1 MPSVRELLGFGES
14 DGVNNLVIL
23 NGYPLAVVVAISL
36 HILLLGGLVYLQ
48 SSSQS
53 QALELIQ
60 PTVIK
65 ALLIEENPQV
75 ANQRAQEN
83 RRLEAKRRETERANA
98 AAQKKRQ
105 EQAAEKKRQEEAA
118 KKREEQRI
126 AQQRADAQALAER
139 EKVQAERDKAQAERD
154 REQAEARQA
163 KQREEQAQR
172 DREAQQR
179 KEREEAQNAAAAE
192 AASSEFELVQS
203 ATGLIQ
209 QLVTDNWSR
218 PPSARNGMR
227 AVIQIKML
235 PTGELVDVRIT
246 QSSGDPAFDRSAE
259 NAVYRAAP
267 FAELTALP
275 IRVFNQNFRTLS
287 LIFQP
292 EDLLN

>member
-1 MPSVRELLGFGES
+1 MPSLRELLGFGKSE
-14 DGVNNLVIL
+14 GANNLVIL

-65 ALLIEENPQV
+65 ALLIEENPQIT
-75 ANQRAQEN
+75 NQRNQDN
-83 RRLEAKRRETERANA
+83 RRLEAKRKETERANA
-98 AAQKKRQ
+98 AAQKKRE
-105 EQAAEKKRQEEAA
+105 EQAAERKRQEEAA
-118 KKREEQRI
+118 QKREQQQVAKQRD
-126 AQQRADAQALAER
+126 DAKAKAER
-139 EKVQAERDKAQAERD
+139 EKTLAEEERKKREAEKR
-154 REQAEARQA
+154 
-163 KQREEQAQR
+163 REEQAQR
-172 DREAQQR
+172 ERESRQQR
-179 KEREEAQNAAAAE
+179 EREDAQDAAAAE
-192 AASSEFELVQS
+192 AASSEFELIQS

-209 QLVTDNWSR
+209 QLVTENWSR

-227 AVIQIKML
+227 AIIQIKML
-235 PTGELVDVRIT
+235 PTGELVDVIIT

>member
-48 SSSQS
+48 SNSQS

-139 EKVQAERDKAQAERD
+139 EKAQAERD

-172 DREAQQR
+172 DREAQRR

>member
-1 MPSVRELLGFGES
+1 MPSLRELLGFGKSE
-14 DGVNNLVIL
+14 GANNLVIL
-23 NGYPLAVVVAISL
+23 NGYPLAIVVAISL

-65 ALLIEENPQV
+65 ALLIEENPQIT
-75 ANQRAQEN
+75 NQRNQDN
-83 RRLEAKRRETERANA
+83 RRLEAKRKETERVNA
-98 AAQKKRQ
+98 AAQKKRE
-105 EQAAEKKRQEEAA
+105 EQAAERKRQEEAA
-118 KKREEQRI
+118 QKREQQRVTK
-126 AQQRADAQALAER
+126 QRADARVKAER
-139 EKVQAERDKAQAERD
+139 EKTLAEEERKKREAEKR
-154 REQAEARQA
+154 
-163 KQREEQAQR
+163 REEQAQR
-172 DREAQQR
+172 ERESRQQR
-179 KEREEAQNAAAAE
+179 EREDAQDGAAAE
-192 AASSEFELVQS
+192 AASSEFELIQS

-209 QLVTDNWSR
+209 QLVTENWSR

-227 AVIQIKML
+227 AIIQIKML
-235 PTGELVDVRIT
+235 PTGELVDVIIT

>member
-48 SSSQS
+48 SNSQS

-139 EKVQAERDKAQAERD
+139 EKAQAERD

-235 PTGELVDVRIT
+235 PTGELIDVRIT

>member
-1 MPSVRELLGFGES
+1 MPSLRELLGFGKSE
-14 DGVNNLVIL
+14 GANNLVIL

-65 ALLIEENPQV
+65 ALLIEENPQIT
-75 ANQRAQEN
+75 NQRNQDN
-83 RRLEAKRRETERANA
+83 RRLEAKRKETERANA
-98 AAQKKRQ
+98 AAQKKRE
-105 EQAAEKKRQEEAA
+105 EQAAERKRQEEAA
-118 KKREEQRI
+118 QKREQQQV
-126 AQQRADAQALAER
+126 AKQRADAKAKAER
-139 EKVQAERDKAQAERD
+139 EKTLAEEERKKREAEKR
-154 REQAEARQA
+154 
-163 KQREEQAQR
+163 REEQAQR
-172 DREAQQR
+172 ERESRQQR
-179 KEREEAQNAAAAE
+179 EREDAAAAE
-192 AASSEFELVQS
+192 AASSEFELIQS

-209 QLVTDNWSR
+209 QLVTENWSR

-227 AVIQIKML
+227 AIIQIKML
-235 PTGELVDVRIT
+235 PTGELVDVIIT

>member
-1 MPSVRELLGFGES
+1 MPSLRELLGFGKSE
-14 DGVNNLVIL
+14 GANNLVIL

-53 QALELIQ
+53 KALELIQ

-65 ALLIEENPQV
+65 ALLIEENPQIT
-75 ANQRAQEN
+75 NQRNQDN
-83 RRLEAKRRETERANA
+83 RRLEAKRKETERANA
-98 AAQKKRQ
+98 AAQKKRE
-105 EQAAEKKRQEEAA
+105 EQAAERKRQEEAA
-118 KKREEQRI
+118 QKREQQRV
-126 AQQRADAQALAER
+126 AKQRADAKVKAER
-139 EKVQAERDKAQAERD
+139 EKTLAEEERKKREAEKR
-154 REQAEARQA
+154 
-163 KQREEQAQR
+163 REEQAQR
-172 DREAQQR
+172 ERESRQQR
-179 KEREEAQNAAAAE
+179 EREDAQDVAAAE
-192 AASSEFELVQS
+192 AASSEFELIQS

-209 QLVTDNWSR
+209 QLVTENWSR

-227 AVIQIKML
+227 AIIQIKML
-235 PTGELVDVRIT
+235 PTGELVDVIIT

>member
-1 MPSVRELLGFGES
+1 MPSLRELLGFGKSE
-14 DGVNNLVIL
+14 GANNLVIL
-23 NGYPLAVVVAISL
+23 NGYPLAIVVAISL

-65 ALLIEENPQV
+65 ALLIEENPQIT
-75 ANQRAQEN
+75 NQRNQDN
-83 RRLEAKRRETERANA
+83 RRLEAKRKETERANA
-98 AAQKKRQ
+98 AAQKKRE
-105 EQAAEKKRQEEAA
+105 EQAAERKRQEEAA
-118 KKREEQRI
+118 QKREQQQV
-126 AQQRADAQALAER
+126 AKQRADAKAKAER
-139 EKVQAERDKAQAERD
+139 EKTLVEDERKKREAESQREAEKR
-154 REQAEARQA
+154 
-163 KQREEQAQR
+163 REEQAQR
-172 DREAQQR
+172 ERESRQQR
-179 KEREEAQNAAAAE
+179 EREDAAAAE
-192 AASSEFELVQS
+192 AASSEFELIQS

-209 QLVTDNWSR
+209 QLVTENWSR

-227 AVIQIKML
+227 AIIQIKML
-235 PTGELVDVRIT
+235 PTGELVDVIIT

>member
-1 MPSVRELLGFGES
+1 MPSLRELLGFGKSE
-14 DGVNNLVIL
+14 GANNLVIL

-65 ALLIEENPQV
+65 ALLIEENPQIT
-75 ANQRAQEN
+75 NQRNQDN
-83 RRLEAKRRETERANA
+83 RRLEAKRKETERANA
-98 AAQKKRQ
+98 AAQKKRE
-105 EQAAEKKRQEEAA
+105 EQAAERKRQEEAA
-118 KKREEQRI
+118 QKREQQRV
-126 AQQRADAQALAER
+126 AKQRADAKVKAER
-139 EKVQAERDKAQAERD
+139 EKTLAEEERKKREAEKR
-154 REQAEARQA
+154 
-163 KQREEQAQR
+163 REEQAQR
-172 DREAQQR
+172 ERESRQQR
-179 KEREEAQNAAAAE
+179 EREDAQGAAAAE
-192 AASSEFELVQS
+192 AASSEFELIQS

-209 QLVTDNWSR
+209 QLVTENWSR

-227 AVIQIKML
+227 AIIQIKML
-235 PTGELVDVRIT
+235 PTGELVDVIIT

>member
-48 SSSQS
+48 SNSQS

-139 EKVQAERDKAQAERD
+139 EKAQAERD

-179 KEREEAQNAAAAE
+179 REREEAQNAAAAE

>member
-48 SSSQS
+48 SNSQS

-98 AAQKKRQ
+98 AAQKKRE

-139 EKVQAERDKAQAERD
+139 EKAQAERE

-179 KEREEAQNAAAAE
+179 REREEAQNAAAAE

>member
-1 MPSVRELLGFGES
+1 MPSLRELLGFGKSE
-14 DGVNNLVIL
+14 GANNLVIL

-65 ALLIEENPQV
+65 ALLIEENPQIT
-75 ANQRAQEN
+75 NQRNQDN
-83 RRLEAKRRETERANA
+83 RRLEAKRKETERANA
-98 AAQKKRQ
+98 AAQKKRE
-105 EQAAEKKRQEEAA
+105 EQAAERKRQEEAA
-118 KKREEQRI
+118 QKREQQRV
-126 AQQRADAQALAER
+126 AKQRADAKVKAER
-139 EKVQAERDKAQAERD
+139 EKTLAEEERKKREAEKR
-154 REQAEARQA
+154 
-163 KQREEQAQR
+163 REEQAQR
-172 DREAQQR
+172 ERESRQQR
-179 KEREEAQNAAAAE
+179 EREDAQDAAAAE
-192 AASSEFELVQS
+192 AASSEFELIQS

-209 QLVTDNWSR
+209 QLVTENWSR

-227 AVIQIKML
+227 AIIQIKML
-235 PTGELVDVRIT
+235 PTGELVDVIIT

>member
-48 SSSQS
+48 SNSQS

-98 AAQKKRQ
+98 AAQKKRE

-139 EKVQAERDKAQAERD
+139 EKAQAERD
-154 REQAEARQA
+154 RELAEARQA

-179 KEREEAQNAAAAE
+179 REREEAQNAAAAE

>member
-48 SSSQS
+48 SNSQS

-98 AAQKKRQ
+98 AAQKKRE
-105 EQAAEKKRQEEAA
+105 EQTEEKKRQEEAA

-126 AQQRADAQALAER
+126 AQQRADAQALAKR
-139 EKVQAERDKAQAERD
+139 EKAQAERD

>member
-1 MPSVRELLGFGES
+1 MPSLRELLGFGKSE
-14 DGVNNLVIL
+14 GANNLVIL

-53 QALELIQ
+53 KALELIQ

-65 ALLIEENPQV
+65 ALLIEENPQIT
-75 ANQRAQEN
+75 NQRNQDN
-83 RRLEAKRRETERANA
+83 RRLEAKRKETERANA
-98 AAQKKRQ
+98 AAQKKRE
-105 EQAAEKKRQEEAA
+105 EQAAERKRQEEAA
-118 KKREEQRI
+118 QKREQQRV
-126 AQQRADAQALAER
+126 AKQRADARVKAER
-139 EKVQAERDKAQAERD
+139 EKTLAEEERKKREAEKR
-154 REQAEARQA
+154 
-163 KQREEQAQR
+163 REEQAQR
-172 DREAQQR
+172 ERESRQQR
-179 KEREEAQNAAAAE
+179 EREDAQDAAAAE
-192 AASSEFELVQS
+192 AASSEFELIQS

-209 QLVTDNWSR
+209 QLVTENWSR

-227 AVIQIKML
+227 AIIQIKML
-235 PTGELVDVRIT
+235 PTGELVDVIIT

>member
-1 MPSVRELLGFGES
+1 MPSLRELLGFGKSE
-14 DGVNNLVIL
+14 GANNLVIL

-65 ALLIEENPQV
+65 ALLIEENPQIT
-75 ANQRAQEN
+75 NQRNQDN
-83 RRLEAKRRETERANA
+83 RRLEAKRKETERANA
-98 AAQKKRQ
+98 AAQKKRE
-105 EQAAEKKRQEEAA
+105 EQAAERKRQEEAA
-118 KKREEQRI
+118 QKREQQQV
-126 AQQRADAQALAER
+126 AKQRADAKAKAER
-139 EKVQAERDKAQAERD
+139 EKTLAEEERKKREAEKR
-154 REQAEARQA
+154 
-163 KQREEQAQR
+163 REEQAQR
-172 DREAQQR
+172 ERESRQQR
-179 KEREEAQNAAAAE
+179 EREGAQDAAAAE
-192 AASSEFELVQS
+192 AASSEFELIQS

-209 QLVTDNWSR
+209 QLVTENWSR

-227 AVIQIKML
+227 AIIQIKML
-235 PTGELVDVRIT
+235 PTGELVDVIIT

>member
-1 MPSVRELLGFGES
+1 MPSLRELLGFGKSE
-14 DGVNNLVIL
+14 GANNLVIL

-65 ALLIEENPQV
+65 ALLIEENPQIT
-75 ANQRAQEN
+75 NQRNQDN
-83 RRLEAKRRETERANA
+83 RRLEAKRKETERANA
-98 AAQKKRQ
+98 AAQKKRE
-105 EQAAEKKRQEEAA
+105 EQAAERKRQEEAA
-118 KKREEQRI
+118 QVAK
-126 AQQRADAQALAER
+126 QRADAKAKAER
-139 EKVQAERDKAQAERD
+139 EKTLAEEERKKREAESQ
-154 REQAEARQA
+154 REAEKR
-163 KQREEQAQR
+163 REEQAQR
-172 DREAQQR
+172 ERESRQQR
-179 KEREEAQNAAAAE
+179 EREDAAAAE
-192 AASSEFELVQS
+192 AASSEFELIQS

-209 QLVTDNWSR
+209 QLVTENWSR

-227 AVIQIKML
+227 AIIQIKML
-235 PTGELVDVRIT
+235 PTGELVDVIIT

>member
-1 MPSVRELLGFGES
+1 MPSLRELLGFGKSE
-14 DGVNNLVIL
+14 GANNLVIL

-65 ALLIEENPQV
+65 ALLIEENPQIT
-75 ANQRAQEN
+75 NQRNQDN
-83 RRLEAKRRETERANA
+83 RRLEAERKETERANA
-98 AAQKKRQ
+98 AAQKKRE
-105 EQAAEKKRQEEAA
+105 EQAAERKRQEEAA
-118 KKREEQRI
+118 QKREQQQV
-126 AQQRADAQALAER
+126 AKQRADAKAKAER
-139 EKVQAERDKAQAERD
+139 EKTLVEEERKKREAESQREAEKR
-154 REQAEARQA
+154 
-163 KQREEQAQR
+163 REEQAQR
-172 DREAQQR
+172 ERESRQQR
-179 KEREEAQNAAAAE
+179 EREDAAAAE
-192 AASSEFELVQS
+192 AASSEFELIQS

-209 QLVTDNWSR
+209 QLVTENWSR

-227 AVIQIKML
+227 AIIQIKML
-235 PTGELVDVRIT
+235 PTGELVDVIIT

>member
-1 MPSVRELLGFGES
+1 MPSLRELLGSGKSE
-14 DGVNNLVIL
+14 GANNLVIL

-65 ALLIEENPQV
+65 ALLIEENPQIT
-75 ANQRAQEN
+75 NQRNQDN
-83 RRLEAKRRETERANA
+83 RRLEAKRKETERANA
-98 AAQKKRQ
+98 AAQKKRE
-105 EQAAEKKRQEEAA
+105 EQAAERKRQEEAA
-118 KKREEQRI
+118 QKREQQQV
-126 AQQRADAQALAER
+126 AKQRADAKAKAER
-139 EKVQAERDKAQAERD
+139 EKTLAEEERKKREAESQ
-154 REQAEARQA
+154 REAEKR
-163 KQREEQAQR
+163 REEQAQR
-172 DREAQQR
+172 ERESRQQR
-179 KEREEAQNAAAAE
+179 EREDAQDAAAAE
-192 AASSEFELVQS
+192 AASSEFELIQS

-209 QLVTDNWSR
+209 QLVTENWSR

-227 AVIQIKML
+227 AIIQIKML
-235 PTGELVDVRIT
+235 PTGELVDVIIT

>member
-48 SSSQS
+48 SNSQS

-98 AAQKKRQ
+98 AAQKKRE

-139 EKVQAERDKAQAERD
+139 EKAQAERD

-179 KEREEAQNAAAAE
+179 REREEAQNAAAAE

-235 PTGELVDVRIT
+235 PTGELIDVRIT

>member
-48 SSSQS
+48 SNSQS

-126 AQQRADAQALAER
+126 AQQRADAQALAKR
-139 EKVQAERDKAQAERD
+139 EKAQAERD
-154 REQAEARQA
+154 RELAEARQA

-235 PTGELVDVRIT
+235 PTGELIDVRIT

-259 NAVYRAAP
+259 SAVYRAAP

>member
-1 MPSVRELLGFGES
+1 MPSLRELLGFGKSE
-14 DGVNNLVIL
+14 GANNLVIL

-65 ALLIEENPQV
+65 ALLIEENPQIT
-75 ANQRAQEN
+75 NQRNQDN
-83 RRLEAKRRETERANA
+83 RRLEAKRKETERVNA
-98 AAQKKRQ
+98 AAQKKRE
-105 EQAAEKKRQEEAA
+105 EQAAERKRQEEAA
-118 KKREEQRI
+118 QKREQQQV
-126 AQQRADAQALAER
+126 AKQRADAKAKAER
-139 EKVQAERDKAQAERD
+139 EKTLVEEERKKREAESQREAEKR
-154 REQAEARQA
+154 
-163 KQREEQAQR
+163 REEQAQR
-172 DREAQQR
+172 ERESRQQR
-179 KEREEAQNAAAAE
+179 EREDAAAAE
-192 AASSEFELVQS
+192 AASSEFELIQS

-209 QLVTDNWSR
+209 QLVTENWSR

-227 AVIQIKML
+227 AIIQIKML
-235 PTGELVDVRIT
+235 PTGELVDVIIT

>member
-48 SSSQS
+48 SNSQS

-98 AAQKKRQ
+98 AAQKKRE

-118 KKREEQRI
+118 KKREQQRI
-126 AQQRADAQALAER
+126 AKQRADAQALAER
-139 EKVQAERDKAQAERD
+139 EKAQAERE
-154 REQAEARQA
+154 REQAEARQT
-163 KQREEQAQR
+163 KLREEPAQR
-172 DREAQQR
+172 DREAQQLR
-179 KEREEAQNAAAAE
+179 EREEAQNTATAE

-235 PTGELVDVRIT
+235 PTGELIDVRIT

>member
-48 SSSQS
+48 SNSQS

-139 EKVQAERDKAQAERD
+139 EKAQAERD

-179 KEREEAQNAAAAE
+179 REREEAQNAAAAE

-259 NAVYRAAP
+259 SAVYRAAP

>member
-1 MPSVRELLGFGES
+1 MPSLRELLGFGKSE
-14 DGVNNLVIL
+14 GANNLVIL
-23 NGYPLAVVVAISL
+23 NGYPLAIVVAISL

-65 ALLIEENPQV
+65 ALLIEENPQIT
-75 ANQRAQEN
+75 NQRNQDN
-83 RRLEAKRRETERANA
+83 RRLEAKRKETERVNA
-98 AAQKKRQ
+98 AAQKKRE
-105 EQAAEKKRQEEAA
+105 EQAAERKRQEEAA
-118 KKREEQRI
+118 QKREQQRV
-126 AQQRADAQALAER
+126 AKQRADARVKAER
-139 EKVQAERDKAQAERD
+139 EKTLAEEERKKREAEKR
-154 REQAEARQA
+154 
-163 KQREEQAQR
+163 REEQAQR
-172 DREAQQR
+172 ERESRQQR
-179 KEREEAQNAAAAE
+179 EREDAQDGAAAE
-192 AASSEFELVQS
+192 AASSEFELIQS

-209 QLVTDNWSR
+209 QLVTENWSR

-227 AVIQIKML
+227 AIIQIKML
-235 PTGELVDVRIT
+235 PTGELVDVIIT

>member
-1 MPSVRELLGFGES
+1 MPSLRELLGFGKSE
-14 DGVNNLVIL
+14 GANNLVIL
-23 NGYPLAVVVAISL
+23 NGYPLAIVVAISL

-65 ALLIEENPQV
+65 ALLIEENPQIT
-75 ANQRAQEN
+75 NQRNQDN
-83 RRLEAKRRETERANA
+83 RRLEAKRKETERANA
-98 AAQKKRQ
+98 AAQKKRE
-105 EQAAEKKRQEEAA
+105 EQAAERKRQEEAA
-118 KKREEQRI
+118 QKREQQQV
-126 AQQRADAQALAER
+126 AKQRAVAKAKAER
-139 EKVQAERDKAQAERD
+139 EKTLAEEERKKREAEKR
-154 REQAEARQA
+154 
-163 KQREEQAQR
+163 REEQAQR
-172 DREAQQR
+172 
-179 KEREEAQNAAAAE
+179 ERESRRQREREDAQDGAAAE
-192 AASSEFELVQS
+192 AASSEFELIQS

-209 QLVTDNWSR
+209 QLVTENWSR

-227 AVIQIKML
+227 AIIQIKML
-235 PTGELVDVRIT
+235 PTGELVDVIIT

>member
-48 SSSQS
+48 SNSQS

-98 AAQKKRQ
+98 AAQKKRE

-126 AQQRADAQALAER
+126 AQQRADAQALAKR
-139 EKVQAERDKAQAERD
+139 EKAQAERD

-179 KEREEAQNAAAAE
+179 REREEAQNAAAAE

-235 PTGELVDVRIT
+235 PTGELIDVRIT

>member
-1 MPSVRELLGFGES
+1 MPSLRELLGFGKSE
-14 DGVNNLVIL
+14 GANNLVIL
-23 NGYPLAVVVAISL
+23 NGYPLAIVVAISL

-65 ALLIEENPQV
+65 ALLIEENPQIT
-75 ANQRAQEN
+75 NQRNQDN
-83 RRLEAKRRETERANA
+83 RRLEAKRKETERANA
-98 AAQKKRQ
+98 AAQKKRE
-105 EQAAEKKRQEEAA
+105 EQAAERKRQEEAA
-118 KKREEQRI
+118 QKREQQRV
-126 AQQRADAQALAER
+126 AKQRADARVKAER
-139 EKVQAERDKAQAERD
+139 EKTLAEEERKKREAEKR
-154 REQAEARQA
+154 
-163 KQREEQAQR
+163 REEQAQR
-172 DREAQQR
+172 ERESRQQR
-179 KEREEAQNAAAAE
+179 EREDAQDGAAAE
-192 AASSEFELVQS
+192 AASSEFELIQS

-209 QLVTDNWSR
+209 QLVTENWSR

-227 AVIQIKML
+227 AIIQIKML
-235 PTGELVDVRIT
+235 PTGELVDVIIT

>member
-36 HILLLGGLVYLQ
+36 HILLLGGLVYVQ

-75 ANQRAQEN
+75 TNQRTQEN
-83 RRLEAKRRETERANA
+83 RRLEAKRQETERANA
-98 AAQKKRQ
+98 AAQIKRE

-118 KKREEQRI
+118 KKREEQRV
-126 AQQRADAQALAER
+126 AKERADAQAKR
-139 EKVQAERDKAQAERD
+139 VKAQADRE

-179 KEREEAQNAAAAE
+179 REREEVQNAAAAE

-209 QLVTDNWSR
+209 QLVTENWSR

-275 IRVFNQNFRTLS
+275 IRIFNQNFRTLS

>member
-1 MPSVRELLGFGES
+1 MPSLRELLGFCKSEGA
-14 DGVNNLVIL
+14 NNLVIL

-65 ALLIEENPQV
+65 ALLIEENPQIT
-75 ANQRAQEN
+75 NQRNQDN
-83 RRLEAKRRETERANA
+83 RRLEAKRKETERANA
-98 AAQKKRQ
+98 AAQKKRE
-105 EQAAEKKRQEEAA
+105 EQAAERKRQEEAA
-118 KKREEQRI
+118 QKREQQQV
-126 AQQRADAQALAER
+126 AKQRADAKAKAER
-139 EKVQAERDKAQAERD
+139 EKTLAEEERKKREAESQ
-154 REQAEARQA
+154 REAEKR
-163 KQREEQAQR
+163 REEQAQR
-172 DREAQQR
+172 ERESRQQR
-179 KEREEAQNAAAAE
+179 EREDAAAAE
-192 AASSEFELVQS
+192 AASSEFELIQS

-209 QLVTDNWSR
+209 QLVTENWSR

-227 AVIQIKML
+227 AIIQIKML
-235 PTGELVDVRIT
+235 PTGELVDVIIT

>member
-48 SSSQS
+48 SNSQS

-98 AAQKKRQ
+98 AAQKKRE

-126 AQQRADAQALAER
+126 AQQRADAQTLAKR
-139 EKVQAERDKAQAERD
+139 EKAQAERD

-179 KEREEAQNAAAAE
+179 REREEAQNAAAAE

-235 PTGELVDVRIT
+235 PTGELIDVRIT

>member
-1 MPSVRELLGFGES
+1 MPSLRELLGFGKSE
-14 DGVNNLVIL
+14 GANNLVIL

-65 ALLIEENPQV
+65 ALLIEENPQIT
-75 ANQRAQEN
+75 NQRNQDN
-83 RRLEAKRRETERANA
+83 RRLEAKRKETERANA
-98 AAQKKRQ
+98 AAQKKRE
-105 EQAAEKKRQEEAA
+105 EQAAERKRQEEAA
-118 KKREEQRI
+118 QKREQQQV
-126 AQQRADAQALAER
+126 AKQRADAKAKAER
-139 EKVQAERDKAQAERD
+139 EKRLVEEERKKREAESQREAEKR
-154 REQAEARQA
+154 
-163 KQREEQAQR
+163 REEQAQR
-172 DREAQQR
+172 ERESRQQR
-179 KEREEAQNAAAAE
+179 EREDAAAAE
-192 AASSEFELVQS
+192 AASSEFELIQS

-209 QLVTDNWSR
+209 QLVTENWSR

-227 AVIQIKML
+227 AIIQIKML
-235 PTGELVDVRIT
+235 PTGELVDVIIT

>member
-1 MPSVRELLGFGES
+1 MPSLRELLGFGKSE
-14 DGVNNLVIL
+14 GANNLVIL

-65 ALLIEENPQV
+65 ALLIEENPQIT
-75 ANQRAQEN
+75 NQRNQDN
-83 RRLEAKRRETERANA
+83 RRLEAKRKETERANA
-98 AAQKKRQ
+98 AAQKKRE
-105 EQAAEKKRQEEAA
+105 EQAAERKRQEEAA
-118 KKREEQRI
+118 QKREQQQV
-126 AQQRADAQALAER
+126 AKQRADAKVKAER
-139 EKVQAERDKAQAERD
+139 EKTLVEEERKKREAESQREAEKR
-154 REQAEARQA
+154 
-163 KQREEQAQR
+163 REEQAQR
-172 DREAQQR
+172 ERESRQQR
-179 KEREEAQNAAAAE
+179 EREDAAAAE
-192 AASSEFELVQS
+192 AASSEFELIQS

-209 QLVTDNWSR
+209 QLVTENWSR

-227 AVIQIKML
+227 AIIQIKML
-235 PTGELVDVRIT
+235 PTGELVDVIIT